1 LLPRERGTARWC
13 ARLDGRVRG
22 KKKTNQTIECIMG
35 KGDKR
40 QKNDKKDK
48 KPKQDAKKP
57 DSKSG
62 LKKG

>member
-1 LLPRERGTARWC
+1 
-13 ARLDGRVRG
+13 LDVRVRG
-22 KKKTNQTIECIMG
+22 ERQPKQTIECIMG